1 MNKIKII
8 LKEKEFPNLVIKN
21 KAKVLIDENISWEGL
36 PYSELTAFCPIELQ
50 KEVNIQHEVISI
62 TSENF
67 NSKIQ
72 QKIQNGLDVF
82 NNDLDEFWWKS
93 MEEVKKRLNNNWIF
107 NTIEDGG
114 EIVSWGWFDPN
125 KDLQGN
131 QYTFEEYRNKGM
143 ANSITREIIMTAKQF
158 NKKIVYGYTNEWNY
172 PQEQQLKKAGWVELQ
187 PDRITKEKYEKMLLK
202 ENTGF

>member
-1 MNKIKII
+1 MFLVKM
-8 LKEKEFPNLVIKN
+8 LK
-21 KAKVLIDENISWEGL
+21 D
-36 PYSELTAFCPIELQ
+36 
-50 KEVNIQHEVISI
+50 
-62 TSENF
+62 
-67 NSKIQ
+67 
-72 QKIQNGLDVF
+72 
-82 NNDLDEFWWKS
+82 S

>member
-67 NSKIQ
+67 NSKIE

-82 NNDLDEFWWKS
+82 NKDVEGFWWDIKT
-93 MEEVKKRLNNNWIF
+93 VKNRLNDGWVF
-107 NTIEDGG
+107 YTVEDSK
-114 EIVSWGWFDPN
+114 EIVSWVWYDPSRSISC
-125 KDLQGN
+125 N
-131 QYTFEEYRNKGM
+131 QYTFLEYRQKGL
-143 ANSITREIIMTAKQF
+143 ANSTSLANILDAKRF
-158 NKKIVYGYTNEWNY
+158 NKKAVYGNIGEWNF
-172 PQEQQLKKAGWVELQ
+172 PQMEQLKKSGWVELQ
-187 PDRITKEKYEKMLLK
+187 PGKITKEKYEKMLK
-202 ENTGF
+202 ENK

>member
-67 NSKIQ
+67 NSKIE

-82 NNDLDEFWWKS
+82 NKDVEGFWWDIKT
-93 MEEVKKRLNNNWIF
+93 VKNRLHDGWVF
-107 NTIEDGG
+107 YTVEDSK
-114 EIVSWGWFDPN
+114 EIVSWVWYDPSRSISC
-125 KDLQGN
+125 N
-131 QYTFEEYRNKGM
+131 QYTFLEYRQKGL
-143 ANSITREIIMTAKQF
+143 ANSTSLANILDAKRF
-158 NKKIVYGYTNEWNY
+158 NKKAVYGNIGEWNF
-172 PQEQQLKKAGWVELQ
+172 PQMEQLKKSGWVELQ
-187 PDRITKEKYEKMLLK
+187 PGKITKEKYEKMLK
-202 ENTGF
+202 ENK

>member
-67 NSKIQ
+67 NSKIE

-82 NNDLDEFWWKS
+82 NKDVEGFWWDIKT
-93 MEEVKKRLNNNWIF
+93 VKNRLNDGWVF
-107 NTIEDGG
+107 YTVEDSK
-114 EIVSWGWFDPN
+114 EIVSWVWYDPSRSISC
-125 KDLQGN
+125 N
-131 QYTFEEYRNKGM
+131 QYTFLEYRQKGL
-143 ANSITREIIMTAKQF
+143 ANSTSLANILDAKRF
-158 NKKIVYGYTNEWNY
+158 NKKAVYGNIGEWNF
-172 PQEQQLKKAGWVELQ
+172 PQMEQLKKSGWVELQ
-187 PDRITKEKYEKMLLK
+187 PGRITKEKYEKMLK
-202 ENTGF
+202 ENK